1 MKAILATAL
10 TAATMVATPALAASQ
25 VHHASQARAQ
35 YNAQYNTEMGVRPSN
50 AVVSANRVL
59 GQDPDPNI
67 RTQLIHEGEVSA
79 N

>member
-10 TAATMVATPALAASQ
+10 TAATMLATPALAASQ
-25 VHHASQARAQ
+25 VHHTSQARAQ
-35 YNAQYNTEMGVRPSN
+35 YNTERGVRPSD